1 MPVSDD
7 CISGFKDGLRQSRIE
22 MKFAFL
28 EFEAEIQQLREQL
41 AELREQRQRE
51 RATLRVVP

>member
-7 CISGFKDGLRQSRIE
+7 YISGFKDGLRQSRIE